1 MCFMAQS
8 FVTLW
13 IVAHQAPLS
22 LGILQTRIVE
32 WIAMTSSSGSTQPR
46 DRPRSPTLQMDS
58 LGSEPLG
65 KLNHTVWQEAKALL
79 V

>member
-1 MCFMAQS
+1 MAQS
-8 FVTLW
+8 FATLW

-22 LGILQTRIVE
+22 LGILQARIVE
-32 WIAMTSSSGSTQPR
+32 WIAMTSSRGSTQTR
-46 DRPRSPTLQMDS
+46 DQPRSSTLQMDS
-58 LGSEPLG
+58 LGSEPPG

>member
-32 WIAMTSSSGSTQPR
+32 WIAVTSSSGSTQPR

-65 KLNHTVWQEAKALL
+65 KLNHTVWQEAKSLL